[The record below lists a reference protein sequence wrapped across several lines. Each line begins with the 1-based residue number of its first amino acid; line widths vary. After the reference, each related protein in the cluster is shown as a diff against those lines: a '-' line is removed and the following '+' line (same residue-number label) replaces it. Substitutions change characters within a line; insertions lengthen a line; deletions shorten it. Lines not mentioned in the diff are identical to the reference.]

1 MRAVPRAT
9 AAGVEGPATRGVLVL
24 LAEGFEEIEA
34 VTVVDVLRR
43 AQLEVTVASL
53 APRSAPGVG
62 GCLVMGAHG
71 IAVAADAALDDLDTQ
86 RFGAL
91 VLPGGMPGTKHLADD
106 ARVIAIVQRFA
117 AAGRPLAAICAAPM
131 VLARAGVLEGRQATS
146 HPSVRAKLG
155 GATVLGE
162 PAVVT
167 SDTIVTSQGV
177 GTALAFALELV
188 RQWKGRE
195 VAERLAQAM
204 IA

>member
-1 MRAVPRAT
+1 MRAVPAAT
-9 AAGVEGPATRGVLVL
+9 DSGAMGPATRGVLVL

-53 APRSAPGVG
+53 APRAGV
-62 GCLVMGAHG
+62 VMGAHG
-71 IAVAADAALDDLDTQ
+71 IAVAADAALDDLDTD

-106 ARVIAIVQRFA
+106 ARVIALVQRFA

-146 HPSVRAKLG
+146 HPSVRTKLA
-155 GATVLGE
+155 GASVLGE

-167 SDTIVTSQGV
+167 SDTIVTSQGA
-177 GTALAFALELV
+177 GTAMAFALELV
-188 RQWKGRE
+188 RQWKGRD
-195 VAERLAQAM
+195 VAERLAEAM